1 MRRSATAVRAL
12 AATAALLCPTGG
24 ARAAPR
30 PAATEMVRIPAGSY
44 RPLYGA
50 AAPRRIDAFELDA
63 RPVTNR
69 EYLAFVRVHPQWRRS
84 RAATLFTDEAYLRQW
99 RGDLEPGPAA
109 PLDAP
114 VVSVSWFAARAY
126 LETQGKQ
133 LPTVDQWEYAAG
145 LRRVRGLAGPAE
157 PLHEW
162 VLDFNSALVSGDAR
176 RDSAIDRTLFCGAA
190 AFNASGL
197 RDYDRFQRL
206 AFRASLEGRYSI
218 SSLGFRGVR
227 AASPDRPS
235 RLAGGPVAGAS
246 IFALDVPM
254 IDQHGAAARLA
265 DLAGHPLVVTMGYA
279 RCTSVCPAIV
289 EEMKGVE
296 RTVGARSQDVRFVLL
311 SLDPG
316 RDSPQSLAAFAAERR
331 LDPARWRLLAPR
343 HADSVRDLAAVLG
356 VNYAP
361 AGADAIAH
369 SALIVVVDRQ
379 GVVRYRQSGAGQ
391 DPKPLLDAVHA
402 SER

>member
-1 MRRSATAVRAL
+1 MRRSATVGAL
-12 AATAALLCPTGG
+12 AAIAALLCPGALAATG
-24 ARAAPR
+24 
-30 PAATEMVRIPAGSY
+30 PAAKGMVRIPAGSY

-50 AAPRRIDAFELDA
+50 AVPRRIDAFELDA

-99 RGDLEPGPAA
+99 QGDLEPGAAA

-145 LRRVRGLAGPAE
+145 LRRIRGLADLAG

-162 VLDFNSALVSGDAR
+162 VLDFNSSLVTGDSR
-176 RDSAIDRTLFCGAA
+176 GDSSIDRALFCGAA

-206 AFRASLEGRYSI
+206 GFRASLEARYSVA
-218 SSLGFRGVR
+218 SLGFRGIR
-227 AASPDRPS
+227 AASHRPS
-235 RLAGGPVAGAS
+235 RYAGGRVADTS

-254 IDQHGAAARLA
+254 IDQHGAATRLA

-289 EEMKGVE
+289 EEMKAIE
-296 RTVGARSQDVRFVLL
+296 RTLAARARDVRFVLL

-316 RDSPQSLAAFAAERR
+316 RDSPQALTTFAGERR

-343 HADSVRDLAAVLG
+343 DADSVRDLAAVLG
-356 VNYAP
+356 VRYAP

-391 DPKPLLDAVHA
+391 DPRPLLDAVL
-402 SER
+402 SVQ